1 MENDIS
7 TFTNAAKPT
16 EGLPDFA
23 GVEMEP
29 IQPDYL
35 KVLLMQKGLQFA
47 FISLVWVVVFFID
60 RDFAIFPGLL
70 VAGIL
75 FFLLGLSTYI
85 TIIVFPTRKFL
96 LRDHDIS
103 YERGRIF
110 YSMTTVPLNR
120 IQHVS
125 LGQGP
130 LEKWFNLAHLQI
142 FTAGGAQADL
152 VLPGLLYNTAE
163 KIKQQLLY
171 HVQPQEETK
180 PINQH
185 SSDEEQKSDRLD

>member
-7 TFTNAAKPT
+7 TFTNAAKPISD
-16 EGLPDFA
+16 LPDFE
-23 GVEMEP
+23 GMVMEP
-29 IQPDYL
+29 IQAAYL
-35 KVLLMQKGLQFA
+35 KVLLMQKGLQLV
-47 FISLVWVVVFFID
+47 FICLLWAVVFFIE

-70 VAGIL
+70 AAGIL
-75 FFLLGLSTYI
+75 VFLLGLSTFM

-96 LRDHDIS
+96 LREHDIS

-110 YSMTTVPLNR
+110 YSMTTIPLNR

-130 LEKWFNLAHLQI
+130 LEKLFDLAHLQI
-142 FTAGGAQADL
+142 FTAGGAQADM

-171 HVQPQEETK
+171 QIKSQESTDQPNHT
-180 PINQH
+180 
-185 SSDEEQKSDRLD
+185 STDEEPTNNRLD

>member
-1 MENDIS
+1 MENDTS
-7 TFTNAAKPT
+7 TFTNEAKPT
-16 EGLPDFA
+16 TSLPGFEGM
-23 GVEMEP
+23 EMEP

-35 KVLLMQKGLQFA
+35 KVLLMQKVLQFV
-47 FISLVWVVVFFID
+47 FISLLWSVVLFID

-70 VAGIL
+70 AAGIL
-75 FFLLGLSTYI
+75 LFLLGISTFM

-96 LRDHDIS
+96 LREHDIS

-130 LEKWFNLAHLQI
+130 LEKLFNLAHLQI
-142 FTAGGAQADL
+142 FTAGGAQADM

-171 HVQPQEETK
+171 HVEPQEQNK

-185 SSDEEQKSDRLD
+185 SADEEQKSDRLD